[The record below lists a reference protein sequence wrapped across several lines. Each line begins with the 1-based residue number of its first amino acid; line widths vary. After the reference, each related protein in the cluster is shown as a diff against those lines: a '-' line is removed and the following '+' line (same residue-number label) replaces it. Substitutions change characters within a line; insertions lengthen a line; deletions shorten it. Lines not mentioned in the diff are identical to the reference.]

1 MGKLLIVIILF
12 FVVWDVVW
20 WVLGVKP
27 LLPWQLRRRLDSGTS
42 PAPLLLDVRTPLEY
56 NWFHLPG
63 AQNRPDLLLDDR
75 AMPMV
80 APNQEVV
87 VICMTGHRSP
97 FVSRAL
103 KKRGFPRVYN
113 LTWGMVGWKLYEW
126 ISNASGRPEPPQ
138 NQKL

>member
-12 FVVWDVVW
+12 FVVWDVAW

-27 LLPWQLRRRLDSGTS
+27 LLPWQLRKRLAADA
-42 PAPLLLDVRTPLEY
+42 PPPLLLDVRTPLEY

-63 AQNRPDLLLDDR
+63 AQNRPDVLLDYR
-75 AMPMV
+75 AMPTV

-97 FVSRAL
+97 FVANTLR
-103 KKRGFPRVYN
+103 KRGLSRVYN
-113 LTWGMVGWKLYEW
+113 LTWGMLGWKLYEW
-126 ISNASGRPEPPQ
+126 VSKGSGRPEPPR
-138 NQKL
+138 N